1 MQIYGTKSM
10 EYQFFVSMNSY
21 GHEIFR
27 WVNIQNEDFDYHETK
42 ELLIRIYL
50 KCLSIF
56 KFFISG
62 KNDGDNSKW
71 SCQWP
76 INRMFVFLSGSSVW
90 RGALCGVAP
99 DSHTKRAPVR
109 TAKKTHIILNWTST
123 TSFTIIS
130 IILQWI
136 GQFKSI

>member
-1 MQIYGTKSM
+1 M

-42 ELLIRIYL
+42 ELLMRIYL

-62 KNDGDNSKW
+62 KNDGDNSK
-71 SCQWP
+71 
-76 INRMFVFLSGSSVW
+76 
-90 RGALCGVAP
+90 
-99 DSHTKRAPVR
+99 
-109 TAKKTHIILNWTST
+109 
-123 TSFTIIS
+123 
-130 IILQWI
+130 
-136 GQFKSI
+136 